1 MPGKTGGNYLLDPN
15 LILEKA
21 QIKEGE
27 KVADLGCGAA
37 GHFIFPAARTV
48 GRKGNV
54 YAVDILKTVLSNIDK
69 TAKDEALDNISTVW
83 SDVEVFKAT
92 DIETNSLDAVL
103 VINTLYQS
111 SQRAQFLKEATR
123 MLKKNG
129 RIVIVEWKP
138 TSTSL
143 GPPADNRVDKNSLKT
158 GVQQMGLTL
167 EEEFEAGEH
176 HYGILFIK

>member
-1 MPGKTGGNYLLDPN
+1 MKGKTGGNYLLDPD
-15 LILEKA
+15 LILKKA
-21 QIKEGE
+21 QAKEGQ

-37 GHFIFPAARTV
+37 GHFVFPAARTV
-48 GRKGNV
+48 GRKGKV
-54 YAVDILKTVLSNIDK
+54 YAVDILKTVLSNIEK

-83 SDVEVFKAT
+83 SDVEIFKAT
-92 DIETNSLDAVL
+92 DIETNSLDAAL

-111 SQRAQFLKEATR
+111 SQRAKFLKEATR

-143 GPPADNRVDKNSLKT
+143 GPPTENRVEKDSLKKGAQQI
-158 GVQQMGLTL
+158 GVTL
-167 EEEFEAGEH
+167 EEEFEAGEN
-176 HYGILFIK
+176 HYGIVFIK